1 MNWQKFIL
9 PILLFFSLTHIS
21 CDDSFTPVTD
31 EFLDNYSIFGYLD
44 AEADTQWVRIMPI
57 RETIDRSVSEL
68 PESVTLTTSLGQIF
82 RLNAKEKVFNLQ
94 GENTSVWNYWT
105 NEQINADE
113 TYLLQAIH
121 PNGEI
126 TQSTAYIPED
136 FTTPLLEGNLLSFPM
151 LDTLADVRLSWVIR
165 DNINDEFFRIS
176 FSERNNVYWS
186 VAKQEYRGFINP
198 NKSYLKIA
206 ELMGISDPYL
216 VTLNGDIE
224 IIETE
229 LSIVQAGEGWVD
241 FFELTRDE
249 IAIQTIQAN
258 VNNGVGLFIG
268 TVIKR
273 IPFPVCIGD
282 AGDVVVCEN

>member
-1 MNWQKFIL
+1 
-9 PILLFFSLTHIS
+9 
-21 CDDSFTPVTD
+21 
-31 EFLDNYSIFGYLD
+31 
-44 AEADTQWVRIMPI
+44 
-57 RETIDRSVSEL
+57 
-68 PESVTLTTSLGQIF
+68 
-82 RLNAKEKVFNLQ
+82 
-94 GENTSVWNYWT
+94 
-105 NEQINADE
+105 
-113 TYLLQAIH
+113 
-121 PNGEI
+121 
-126 TQSTAYIPED
+126 
-136 FTTPLLEGNLLSFPM
+136 
-151 LDTLADVRLSWVIR
+151 
-165 DNINDEFFRIS
+165 
-176 FSERNNVYWS
+176 
-186 VAKQEYRGFINP
+186 
-198 NKSYLKIA
+198 
-206 ELMGISDPYL
+206 MGISDPYL